1 MVKKQADLSKLPAS
15 WESVRKLRSQS
26 SRGFSV
32 FVSTV
37 EGQTS
42 CRGNKKDCSV
52 NYDALMCILEL
63 MLASRTVDTPG
74 VDKLSEVCKDFL
86 EMSNFPD
93 KSAIPV
99 VAHRDAWS
107 AKRCLTFLKRKWARN
122 ETPKDRKGCI
132 VHSFFYGFL
141 L

>member
-32 FVSTV
+32 FASTV

-42 CRGNKKDCSV
+42 CLGNKKDCSE
-52 NYDALMCILEL
+52 NYDALMCIMEL

-74 VDKLSEVCKDFL
+74 VDKLSEVCKEFL

-107 AKRCLTFLKRKWARN
+107 AKRCLTFLKLGAQ
-122 ETPKDRKGCI
+122 
-132 VHSFFYGFL
+132 
-141 L
+141 